1 MQYNSWLYLFPF
13 LGGSI
18 ILYYLIPVKRRW
30 IGLLFS
36 SLLFYILAMKNLVA
50 VVLFTTATIYLGART
65 IEEFNE
71 QFKLKKKE
79 LDRAARKELKSKI
92 TKKNRYVIALLCV
105 INFGILFITKYFNFF
120 GENINALFHALHI
133 SAQIPF
139 LDIFL
144 PLGISFYTLSAI
156 SYVTDV
162 ARGVCKAE
170 KNYFRLLLFL
180 IFFPIITEGPI
191 SRYGQLGEE
200 LKAEHH
206 FDYKQF
212 CFGAQLIVWGLFQK
226 VLLSDRV
233 NMYVRAIFANHEK
246 YSGFPVIMAI
256 LLYTFQLYMDFAG
269 CINIA
274 RGSAQLFGITLE
286 ENFKRPFFATSVNE
300 FWRRWHITLGAWFK
314 DYIFYPISLGTH
326 FQKFSQNCRKH
337 MNRYYAAT
345 IPGIFA
351 LFAVWFGNGI
361 WHGAEW
367 KYIIYG
373 LYYYIIMVL
382 GMLLEPAFVSF
393 CSKLN
398 IDRNASWYHTMQVVR
413 TFILVNI
420 GMLIFRSKD
429 IKIAITMLGSV
440 FQPWHGKSNFWQLA
454 FNRGGLFKLDFLLIA
469 FSVILLYFIGKKQEN
484 GHSIRELILA
494 QPLPIRWAI
503 YIIPIVLIIIAGAY
517 GPGWGVADFIYAK
530 F

>member
-13 LGGSI
+13 LGGSV
-18 ILYYLIPVKRRW
+18 ILYYILPLKRRW
-30 IGLLFS
+30 VGLLFS
-36 SLLFYILAMKNLVA
+36 SLLFYILAMKNLVV
-50 VVLFTTATIYLGART
+50 VVLFTTATIYLGARI
-65 IEEFNE
+65 IEYLNE
-71 QFKLKKKE
+71 QFKLKKKG
-79 LDRAARKELKSKI
+79 LDRSARKDLKSK
-92 TKKNRYVIALLCV
+92 TTTRNRYIIALLCL

-120 GENINALFHALHI
+120 GENINTLFNALHI
-133 SAQIPF
+133 STRIPF

-170 KNYFRLLLFL
+170 KNYLRLLLFL

-200 LKAEHH
+200 LKAEHR

-212 CFGAQLIVWGLFQK
+212 CFGAQLITWGLFQK

-246 YSGFPVIMAI
+246 YSGFPVLMAI

-286 ENFKRPFFATSVNE
+286 ENFKRPFFATSVND

-326 FQKFSQNCRKH
+326 FQKFSQSCRKH
-337 MNRYYAAT
+337 MNRYYAST

-367 KYIIYG
+367 KYIVYG
-373 LYYYIIMVL
+373 LYYYVIMVL
-382 GMLLEPAFVSF
+382 GMLLEPAFQAF
-393 CSKLN
+393 CSKYKIN
-398 IDRNASWYHTMQVVR
+398 RSASWYHTMQVVR
-413 TFILVNI
+413 TFIIVNI
-420 GMLIFRSKD
+420 GMLIFRAKNLTTAFS
-429 IKIAITMLGSV
+429 MLTSV
-440 FQPWHGKSNFWQLA
+440 FCPWNGKSTFWQLA
-454 FNRGGLFKLDFLLIA
+454 FNCGGLFKLDFFLIGLSII
-469 FSVILLYFIGKKQEN
+469 FLYIIGKQQEK
-484 GHSIRELILA
+484 GASIRELILR
-494 QPLPIRWAI
+494 QPLPIRWI
-503 YIIPIVLIIIAGAY
+503 LYMIPVILVITAGAY

>member
-13 LGGSI
+13 LGGST

-133 SAQIPF
+133 STQIPF

-212 CFGAQLIVWGLFQK
+212 CFGAELIVWGLFQK

-286 ENFKRPFFATSVNE
+286 ENFKRPFFATQ
-300 FWRRWHITLGAWFK
+300 RA
-314 DYIFYPISLGTH
+314 
-326 FQKFSQNCRKH
+326 
-337 MNRYYAAT
+337 
-345 IPGIFA
+345 
-351 LFAVWFGNGI
+351 
-361 WHGAEW
+361 
-367 KYIIYG
+367 
-373 LYYYIIMVL
+373 
-382 GMLLEPAFVSF
+382 
-393 CSKLN
+393 
-398 IDRNASWYHTMQVVR
+398 
-413 TFILVNI
+413 
-420 GMLIFRSKD
+420 
-429 IKIAITMLGSV
+429 
-440 FQPWHGKSNFWQLA
+440 
-454 FNRGGLFKLDFLLIA
+454 
-469 FSVILLYFIGKKQEN
+469 
-484 GHSIRELILA
+484 
-494 QPLPIRWAI
+494 
-503 YIIPIVLIIIAGAY
+503 
-517 GPGWGVADFIYAK
+517 
-530 F
+530 

>member
-1 MQYNSWLYLFPF
+1 M
-13 LGGSI
+13 
-18 ILYYLIPVKRRW
+18 
-30 IGLLFS
+30 
-36 SLLFYILAMKNLVA
+36 
-50 VVLFTTATIYLGART
+50 
-65 IEEFNE
+65 
-71 QFKLKKKE
+71 
-79 LDRAARKELKSKI
+79 
-92 TKKNRYVIALLCV
+92 
-105 INFGILFITKYFNFF
+105 
-120 GENINALFHALHI
+120 
-133 SAQIPF
+133 
-139 LDIFL
+139 
-144 PLGISFYTLSAI
+144 
-156 SYVTDV
+156 
-162 ARGVCKAE
+162 
-170 KNYFRLLLFL
+170 
-180 IFFPIITEGPI
+180 
-191 SRYGQLGEE
+191 
-200 LKAEHH
+200 
-206 FDYKQF
+206 
-212 CFGAQLIVWGLFQK
+212 WGLFQK

-373 LYYYIIMVL
+373 LYYYVIMVL

-398 IDRNASWYHTMQVVR
+398 IDRNVP
-413 TFILVNI
+413 
-420 GMLIFRSKD
+420 G
-429 IKIAITMLGSV
+429 
-440 FQPWHGKSNFWQLA
+440 
-454 FNRGGLFKLDFLLIA
+454 
-469 FSVILLYFIGKKQEN
+469 
-484 GHSIRELILA
+484 
-494 QPLPIRWAI
+494 
-503 YIIPIVLIIIAGAY
+503 IIQCR
-517 GPGWGVADFIYAK
+517 
-530 F
+530 

>member
-13 LGGSI
+13 LGGSL
-18 ILYYLIPVKRRW
+18 ILYYLLPIKRRW

-36 SLLFYILAMKNLVA
+36 SLLFYIPTMKSLVV
-50 VVLFTTATIYLGART
+50 VVLFTTAAIYLGARV
-65 IEEFNE
+65 IEQFNE
-71 QFKLKKKE
+71 TFKLKKKE
-79 LDRAARKELKSKI
+79 LDRAARKELKNKTTTKI
-92 TKKNRYVIALLCV
+92 RYVIAFLCF
-105 INFGILFITKYFNFF
+105 INFGILFVTKYFNFF
-120 GENINALFHALHI
+120 GENINALFNALHI
-133 SAQIPF
+133 PAQIPF
-139 LDIFL
+139 LNIFL

-162 ARGVCKAE
+162 ARGVCKVE
-170 KNYFRLLLFL
+170 RNYLRLLLFL
-180 IFFPIITEGPI
+180 IFFPVITEGPI

-200 LKAEHH
+200 LKAEHR

-212 CFGAQLIVWGLFQK
+212 CFGAQLITWGLFQK

-233 NMYVRAIFANHEK
+233 NMYVRAIFANHER

-286 ENFKRPFFATSVNE
+286 ENFKRPFFATSVND

-326 FQKFSQNCRKH
+326 FQKFSQKCRAH

-373 LYYYIIMVL
+373 LYYYVIMVL
-382 GMLLEPAFVSF
+382 GMLLEPVFAAF
-393 CSKLN
+393 CRKCN
-398 IDRNASWYHTMQVVR
+398 INRNASWYHIMQTAR

-420 GMLIFRSKD
+420 GMLIFRARNLNVA
-429 IKIAITMLGSV
+429 IAMLCSV
-440 FQPWHGKSNFWQLA
+440 FRPWNSKVSFWQIA
-454 FNRGGLFKLDFLLIA
+454 FDQGGLFKLDFLLII
-469 FSVILLYFIGKKQEN
+469 FSIILLYLIGKSQEE
-484 GHSIRELILA
+484 GHSIRELISK
-494 QPLPIRWAI
+494 QSLPIRWGL
-503 YIIPIVLIIIAGAY
+503 YMIPIILIIIAGAY

>member
-1 MQYNSWLYLFPF
+1 
-13 LGGSI
+13 
-18 ILYYLIPVKRRW
+18 
-30 IGLLFS
+30 
-36 SLLFYILAMKNLVA
+36 MKNLVA

-133 SAQIPF
+133 STQIPF

-373 LYYYIIMVL
+373 LYYYVIMVL

-429 IKIAITMLGSV
+429 IKTAITMLGSV

-494 QPLPIRWAI
+494 QPLPIR
-503 YIIPIVLIIIAGAY
+503 
-517 GPGWGVADFIYAK
+517 
-530 F
+530 

>member
-1 MQYNSWLYLFPF
+1 MSALFF
-13 LGGSI
+13 QI
-18 ILYYLIPVKRRW
+18 MRNIPVS
-30 IGLLFS
+30 GYYGNSFV
-36 SLLFYILAMKNLVA
+36 YIP
-50 VVLFTTATIYLGART
+50 T
-65 IEEFNE
+65 
-71 QFKLKKKE
+71 
-79 LDRAARKELKSKI
+79 
-92 TKKNRYVIALLCV
+92 
-105 INFGILFITKYFNFF
+105 
-120 GENINALFHALHI
+120 LHG
-133 SAQIPF
+133 F
-139 LDIFL
+139 
-144 PLGISFYTLSAI
+144 
-156 SYVTDV
+156 
-162 ARGVCKAE
+162 C
-170 KNYFRLLLFL
+170 RLYQHC
-180 IFFPIITEGPI
+180 T
-191 SRYGQLGEE
+191 
-200 LKAEHH
+200 
-206 FDYKQF
+206 
-212 CFGAQLIVWGLFQK
+212 
-226 VLLSDRV
+226 
-233 NMYVRAIFANHEK
+233 
-246 YSGFPVIMAI
+246 
-256 LLYTFQLYMDFAG
+256 
-269 CINIA
+269 
-274 RGSAQLFGITLE
+274 GSAQLFGITLE

-326 FQKFSQNCRKH
+326 FQKFSQNCRNH
-337 MNRYYAAT
+337 MNRYYATT

-373 LYYYIIMVL
+373 LYYYVIMVL

-429 IKIAITMLGSV
+429 IKTAITMLGSV

>member
-1 MQYNSWLYLFPF
+1 MSFTSVEFILLVTAAVV
-13 LGGSI
+13 
-18 ILYYLIPVKRRW
+18 LYYLVPKRFQWIVLLAANYIFYLCGGVLLTGYLLAATVCTYAAGLALERLNAKKGQLDKNLWKRRKK
-30 IGLLFS
+30 S
-36 SLLFYILAMKNLVA
+36 VA
-50 VVLFTTATIYLGART
+50 
-65 IEEFNE
+65 
-71 QFKLKKKE
+71 
-79 LDRAARKELKSKI
+79 AA
-92 TKKNRYVIALLCV
+92 AL
-105 INFGILFITKYFNFF
+105 IFNFGMLYVVKYLDGTLEVLSQIAGRPVTQINILV
-120 GENINALFHALHI
+120 
-133 SAQIPF
+133 
-139 LDIFL
+139 
-144 PLGISFYTLSAI
+144 PLGISYYIFQSCG
-156 SYVTDV
+156 YVIDCY
-162 ARGVCKAE
+162 RGKYAVEHNIGHYA
-170 KNYFRLLLFL
+170 LFVS
-180 IFFPIITEGPI
+180 FFPQMVQGPI
-191 SRYGQLGEE
+191 SRFRDLGGQLTAQRNLDFENLRSGIQ
-200 LKAEHH
+200 LMLWGYFKKLIIADRAGVLVNTVFDNYDSYSGSIIALAVFFYCIQLYCDFSGGIDTARGVAHLFGVNLAEN
-206 FDYKQF
+206 F
-212 CFGAQLIVWGLFQK
+212 
-226 VLLSDRV
+226 R
-233 NMYVRAIFANHEK
+233 RPIFA
-246 YSGFPVIMAI
+246 
-256 LLYTFQLYMDFAG
+256 D
-269 CINIA
+269 
-274 RGSAQLFGITLE
+274 
-286 ENFKRPFFATSVNE
+286 SVADY
-300 FWRRWHITLGAWFK
+300 WRRWHITLGAWFK

-373 LYYYIIMVL
+373 LYYYVIMVL

-429 IKIAITMLGSV
+429 IKTAITMLGSV

>member
-13 LGGSI
+13 LGGST
-18 ILYYLIPVKRRW
+18 ILYYLIPVKCRW

-50 VVLFTTATIYLGART
+50 VVLFTTVTIYLGART

-120 GENINALFHALHI
+120 GENINTLFHALHI

-200 LKAEHH
+200 LKAEHP

-373 LYYYIIMVL
+373 LYYYVI
-382 GMLLEPAFVSF
+382 
-393 CSKLN
+393 
-398 IDRNASWYHTMQVVR
+398 
-413 TFILVNI
+413 
-420 GMLIFRSKD
+420 MLIFRSKD
-429 IKIAITMLGSV
+429 IKTAITMLGSV

-484 GHSIRELILA
+484 VHSIRELILA

>member
-18 ILYYLIPVKRRW
+18 ILYYLIPVKCRW

-300 FWRRWHITLGAWFK
+300 FWRRWHMTLSGWFREYV
-314 DYIFYPISLGTH
+314 YIPLGG
-326 FQKFSQNCRKH
+326 
-337 MNRYYAAT
+337 NRVSMPRH
-345 IPGIFA
+345 ILNLLI
-351 LFAVWFGNGI
+351 VWVLTGF
-361 WHGAEW
+361 WHGAAW
-367 KYIIYG
+367 NFILWG
-373 LYYYIIMVL
+373 LYYGILLILEKYIFAPLLKKLPKAARHIYT
-382 GMLLEPAFVSF
+382 MLLVMFGWVLFSNTDF
-393 CSKLN
+393 GS
-398 IDRNASWYHTMQVVR
+398 MR
-413 TFILVNI
+413 TYVGTLFGI
-420 GMLIFRSKD
+420 GTKGFLD
-429 IKIAITMLGSV
+429 
-440 FQPWHGKSNFWQLA
+440 LA
-454 FNRGGLFKLDFLLIA
+454 FFYYIRNNLIILIMGVLCATPLIRNYIVRCSRKKPEVTSAVLLLLGILSIA
-469 FSVILLYFIGKKQEN
+469 FLVYGTYNPFLYF
-484 GHSIRELILA
+484 R
-494 QPLPIRWAI
+494 
-503 YIIPIVLIIIAGAY
+503 
-517 GPGWGVADFIYAK
+517 F
-530 F
+530 

>member
-1 MQYNSWLYLFPF
+1 
-13 LGGSI
+13 
-18 ILYYLIPVKRRW
+18 
-30 IGLLFS
+30 
-36 SLLFYILAMKNLVA
+36 MKNLVA

-133 SAQIPF
+133 STQIPF

-256 LLYTFQLYMDFAG
+256 LLYTFQLYM
-269 CINIA
+269 
-274 RGSAQLFGITLE
+274 
-286 ENFKRPFFATSVNE
+286 
-300 FWRRWHITLGAWFK
+300 HITLGAWFK

-373 LYYYIIMVL
+373 LYYYVIMVL

-398 IDRNASWYHTMQVVR
+398 IDRNASWYHTMQVLR

-429 IKIAITMLGSV
+429 IKTAITMLGSV

>member
-1 MQYNSWLYLFPF
+1 MALSLSFSW
-13 LGGSI
+13 
-18 ILYYLIPVKRRW
+18 RQHN
-30 IGLLFS
+30 
-36 SLLFYILAMKNLVA
+36 SLLFNSCKTPLDWSSFFEPAILYSAMKNLVA

-156 SYVTDV
+156 SYITDV

-286 ENFKRPFFATSVNE
+286 ENLSGLSSPLPLMNSGVD
-300 FWRRWHITLGAWFK
+300 G
-314 DYIFYPISLGTH
+314 ISL
-326 FQKFSQNCRKH
+326 SE
-337 MNRYYAAT
+337 
-345 IPGIFA
+345 PGLKITFFIQSPSERIF
-351 LFAVWFGNGI
+351 
-361 WHGAEW
+361 
-367 KYIIYG
+367 
-373 LYYYIIMVL
+373 
-382 GMLLEPAFVSF
+382 
-393 CSKLN
+393 
-398 IDRNASWYHTMQVVR
+398 RNSVR
-413 TFILVNI
+413 TVENI
-420 GMLIFRSKD
+420 
-429 IKIAITMLGSV
+429 
-440 FQPWHGKSNFWQLA
+440 
-454 FNRGGLFKLDFLLIA
+454 
-469 FSVILLYFIGKKQEN
+469 
-484 GHSIRELILA
+484 
-494 QPLPIRWAI
+494 
-503 YIIPIVLIIIAGAY
+503 
-517 GPGWGVADFIYAK
+517 
-530 F
+530 